1 VLPVLTPSEA
11 AELDRRS
18 AERGIP
24 VEALMERAG
33 RAVATEAASL
43 AGGRYGRR
51 AVVVCGKG
59 NNGGD
64 GLVAAR
70 YLSRWGLGVCAVLLD
85 GAEAFRGPS
94 ASNLGRLKAEGPGV
108 RVIDASE
115 ATLARELRRADVAV
129 DAMVGTG
136 FRGRA
141 EGALA
146 SAIEALNGSE
156 APVVAVDIPSGV
168 NGETGAV
175 DGPAVRARTTV
186 TLGSWKPGLLLHPG
200 AALAGRVTVADIG
213 FPADLVRGELS
224 LVEPADVVGLL
235 PARPPDA
242 HKRSSGVVM
251 VLGGSAGMT
260 GAPALTAA
268 AAYRAGAGLVT
279 VATVASRLPVVQT
292 GLVEAVFLPLPETG
306 AGTVSGLATER
317 LIEGLDRHD
326 ALALGPGLTTEPET
340 VGVVRDLVRTS
351 PAPMVLDADGLNAFA
366 GRAGDLTDRR
376 AELVLT
382 PHAGE
387 LARLVGVSPREAS
400 RDRIGLSRK
409 LAAETGA
416 AVVFKGDPTGV
427 ASPSGEA
434 RINST
439 GGPAL
444 ATAGTGD
451 VLTGTIAAFLAR
463 GLGPLDA
470 ATVGVYVHGRAG
482 DLAAD
487 ALGEGLV
494 AGDVLERLPAA
505 VRGLRP

>member
-1 VLPVLTPSEA
+1 VLPVLTPSES

-18 AERGIP
+18 AERGIS

-33 RAVATEAASL
+33 RAVATQAAAL

-70 YLSRWGLGVCAVLLD
+70 YLARWGLGVSVVLID
-85 GAEAFRGPS
+85 AAEAFRDPS
-94 ASNLGRLKAEGPGV
+94 ASNLDRLSAEAPGV
-108 RVIDASE
+108 RVIGASG
-115 ATLARELRRADVAV
+115 ANLARELRRADVAV

-141 EGALA
+141 EGTLA
-146 SAIEALNGSE
+146 AAIEALNG
-156 APVVAVDIPSGV
+156 AVVPVVAVDVPSGV

-175 DGPAVRARTTV
+175 DGPAVRARATV
-186 TLGSWKPGLLLHPG
+186 TLGVWKPGLLLHPG
-200 AALAGRVTVADIG
+200 AGLAGRVTVADIG
-213 FPADLVRGELS
+213 FAADLVRGELS
-224 LVEPADVVGLL
+224 LVEPADVVALL
-235 PARPPDA
+235 PARPPDT
-242 HKRSSGVVM
+242 HKRASGVVM
-251 VLGGSAGMT
+251 VLGGSVGMT
-260 GAPALTAA
+260 GAPLLTAA
-268 AAYRAGAGLVT
+268 AASRAGAGLVT
-279 VATVASRLPVVQT
+279 VATVASRLPVVQA

-317 LIEGLDRHD
+317 LLEGLDRHD
-326 ALALGPGLTTEPET
+326 ALALGPGLTTEAET
-340 VGVVRDLVRTS
+340 AGVVRDLVRSS

-366 GRAGDLTDRR
+366 GRAGDLTERR
-376 AELVLT
+376 SELVLT

-387 LARLVGVSPREAS
+387 LARLVGVSPGEAA

-416 AVVFKGDPTGV
+416 VVVFKGDPTGA

-434 RINST
+434 RINPT

-451 VLTGTIAAFLAR
+451 VLTGTIAALLAR
-463 GLGPLDA
+463 GLRPLDA
-470 ATVGVYVHGRAG
+470 AMAGVFVHGRAG

-487 ALGEGLV
+487 ELGEGLV
-494 AGDVLERLPAA
+494 AGDVLDRLPAA
-505 VRGLRP
+505 ARELRR

>member
-1 VLPVLTPSEA
+1 VLPVLTPSES

-18 AERGIP
+18 AERGIS

-33 RAVATEAASL
+33 RAVATQAASL

-51 AVVVCGKG
+51 AVVICGKG

-70 YLSRWGLGVCAVLLD
+70 YLSRWGLGVSVLLTD
-85 GAEAFRGPS
+85 PAEAFRDPS
-94 ASNLGRLKAEGPGV
+94 ASNLDRLSTEAPAV
-108 RVIDASE
+108 RVSGASG
-115 ATLARELRRADVAV
+115 ASLARELRRADVAL

-141 EGALA
+141 EGSLA
-146 SAIEALNGSE
+146 AAIEALNGW
-156 APVVAVDIPSGV
+156 AGPVVAVDIPSGV
-168 NGETGAV
+168 NGETGAA
-175 DGPAVRARTTV
+175 DGPAVRAWATV

-213 FPADLVRGELS
+213 FPADLVRAELS
-224 LVEPADVVGLL
+224 LVEPDDVAALL

-242 HKRSSGVVM
+242 HKRASGVVM

-279 VATVASRLPVVQT
+279 VATVASRLPVVQG

-306 AGTVSGLATER
+306 AGTVSGLAAER
-317 LIEGLDRHD
+317 LLEGLDRHD

-340 VGVVRDLVRTS
+340 AGAVRDLVRSS

-366 GRAGDLTDRR
+366 GRAGELTDRR

-387 LARLVGVSPREAS
+387 LARLVGVSSREAA

-434 RINST
+434 RINPT

-451 VLTGTIAAFLAR
+451 VLTGTIVALLAR

-470 ATVGVYVHGRAG
+470 ATAGVFVFGRAG

-494 AGDVLERLPAA
+494 AGDVVDRLPAA
-505 VRGLRP
+505 ARELRR

>member
-1 VLPVLTPSEA
+1 MLPVLTPSEA

-18 AERGIP
+18 AERGIS

-33 RAVATEAASL
+33 RAVATQAAAH

-70 YLSRWGLGVCAVLLD
+70 YLSRWGLGVTVVLVEP
-85 GAEAFRGPS
+85 AEAFRGPA
-94 ASNLGRLKAEGPGV
+94 ASNLERLTEETPGV
-108 RVIDASE
+108 RVVGTSGT
-115 ATLARELRRADVAV
+115 TLARELRRADVAV
-129 DAMVGTG
+129 DAAVGTG

-146 SAIEALNGSE
+146 EAIESLNAWMG
-156 APVVAVDIPSGV
+156 PVVAVDVPSGV
-168 NGETGAV
+168 NGESGAV
-175 DGPAVRARTTV
+175 DGPAVRARATV
-186 TLGSWKPGLLLHPG
+186 ALGSWKPGLLLHPG

-213 FPADLVRGELS
+213 FPADLVRGELV
-224 LVEPADVVGLL
+224 LVEPSDVAAML
-235 PARPPDA
+235 PSRPPDT
-242 HKRSSGVVM
+242 HKRASGVVL

-260 GAPALTAA
+260 GAPVLTAW
-268 AAYRAGAGLVT
+268 AAYRAGGGLVT
-279 VATVASRLPVVQT
+279 VATVASRLPVAQA
-292 GLVEAVFLPLPETG
+292 GLVEAVFLPLPETD
-306 AGTVSGLATER
+306 AGTVSGRATER
-317 LIEGLDRHD
+317 LLEGLERHD
-326 ALALGPGLTTEPET
+326 AMALGPGLTTQPET
-340 VGVVRDLVRTS
+340 SAVVRDLVRSS
-351 PAPMVLDADGLNAFA
+351 PASMVLDADGLNAFA
-366 GRAGDLTDRR
+366 GRAGELTERH

-387 LARLVGVSPREAS
+387 LARLVGVSPGEAA

-416 AVVFKGDPTGV
+416 VVVFKGDPSGV

-434 RINST
+434 RINPT

-451 VLTGTIAAFLAR
+451 VLTGTIVSLLAR
-463 GLGPLDA
+463 GLGPLEA
-470 ATVGVYVHGRAG
+470 ATAGVFLHGRAG

-487 ALGEGLV
+487 ELGEGLV
-494 AGDVLERLPAA
+494 AGDVLDRLPAA
-505 VRGLRP
+505 IQELRG